1 MLIHVLNEI
10 KRKKIILASN
20 SPRRKEILGKI
31 LNFEIYPVQYDES
44 FLLLCDPDDYVKQL
58 SLNKAETAKNN
69 IPNKYFDLLISADT
83 VVSLEKEI
91 IGKPKNNQDA
101 INILNKLN
109 NKEHA
114 VYTGVTMIYKLQ
126 NGMYDTKTFSA
137 MTKVKMANLNQELIR
152 AYVKSGEPMDKAGAY
167 GIQGLG
173 CLLIEGIQGDF
184 YNVMGFPLQMF
195 SKELYCLYE
204 KYWKS

>member
-101 INILNKLN
+101 INILNK
-109 NKEHA
+109 A
-114 VYTGVTMIYKLQ
+114 CCIYW
-126 NGMYDTKTFSA
+126 GMYDTKTFSA

-152 AYVKSGEPMDKAGAY
+152 AYVKSGEPM
-167 GIQGLG
+167 
-173 CLLIEGIQGDF
+173 
-184 YNVMGFPLQMF
+184 
-195 SKELYCLYE
+195 
-204 KYWKS
+204 